1 MTDILTTKR
10 RNALP
15 SSAFA
20 LPGRRYP
27 IFDKDHAQDA
37 KARADEMYKKG
48 YLTKAEYDLIVL
60 KANAVLRKAG
70 VSEPEKEKA

>member
-1 MTDILTTKR
+1 
-10 RNALP
+10 
-15 SSAFA
+15 
-20 LPGRRYP
+20 
-27 IFDKDHAQDA
+27 
-37 KARADEMYKKG
+37 MYKKG